1 MRIPKRRKPVER
13 LAFFFLFK
21 LFAATYILIR
31 KFLIKSLV
39 AVLSLYAIYLITIF
53 TYPSIFSNKNR
64 IQLINNNDI
73 IKSDIIISGDS
84 RAEFQ
89 IDPALLNQYTH
100 KNCIN
105 VAESALDLFSLTERL
120 KLSNLTNKT
129 FVISSS
135 FWQINDG
142 SIDKGYIREEALSK
156 LSFKEKI
163 SLYKTRLTDIIEA
176 QNTLFLHRF
185 LNTDTIVLG
194 NKDKKLNQG
203 YGIYPCKTVDLSED
217 HFKKHPWYLNPKI
230 DGVKLT
236 LLKRALLNMKNMPSN
251 NFVLYNGVVCPGF
264 KTATQK
270 NGIWNLEK
278 KYNDKV
284 FEIIKAEKIT
294 NVHFFNLI
302 ENTNFETSDFTD
314 IQHTCIHG
322 NVKFTKLIAQILQ
335 NHSNN

>member
-1 MRIPKRRKPVER
+1 MAI
-13 LAFFFLFK
+13 
-21 LFAATYILIR
+21 
-31 KFLIKSLV
+31 
-39 AVLSLYAIYLITIF
+39 LSLFAIYLITIF
-53 TYPSIFSNKNR
+53 TYPSLFPNKNSLK
-64 IQLINNNDI
+64 LINENDI
-73 IKSDIIISGDS
+73 NQSSIIISGDS

-89 IDPALLNQYTH
+89 IDPKLLNQYTQ

-105 VAESALDLFSLTERL
+105 IAESAFDLFSFTERL
-120 KLSNLTNKT
+120 RLSTLANKT

-163 SLYKTRLTDIIEA
+163 SLYKTRLTDLIES
-176 QNTLFLHRF
+176 QNALFLHRL

-194 NKDKKLNQG
+194 KKDKKLNQG

-236 LLKRALLNMKNMPSN
+236 LLKKAFINMKNMPSN
-251 NFVLYNGVVCPGF
+251 TFVLYNGIVCPGF

-270 NGIWNLEK
+270 NGIWNLETQ
-278 KYNDKV
+278 YNAKII
-284 FEIIKAEKIT
+284 EIIKTEKID

-302 ENTNFETSDFTD
+302 ENSDFETSDFTD

-322 NVKFTKLIAQILQ
+322 NIKFTKLIAKLLQ
-335 NHSNN
+335 NSSNN

>member
-1 MRIPKRRKPVER
+1 M
-13 LAFFFLFK
+13 L
-21 LFAATYILIR
+21 
-31 KFLIKSLV
+31 
-39 AVLSLYAIYLITIF
+39 LYAIYLIVIF
-53 TYPSIFSNKNR
+53 AYPTVFPNSKSLVLINKND
-64 IQLINNNDI
+64 IQ
-73 IKSDIIISGDS
+73 SSEIIISGDS

-89 IDPALLNQYTH
+89 IDPALLNQYTQ

-105 VAESALDLFSLTERL
+105 VAESAFDLFSLTERL
-120 KLSNLTNKT
+120 KLSSLKNKT

-163 SLYKTRLTDIIEA
+163 TLYQSRLTDLIDA
-176 QNTLFLHRF
+176 QNSLFIHRL
-185 LNTDTIVLG
+185 LNTDSITLG
-194 NKDKKLNQG
+194 SKTKQINHG
-203 YGIYPCKTVDLSED
+203 YGIYPCKSIDLSEN
-217 HFKKHPWYLNPKI
+217 HFNKHPWYQKPKI

-251 NFVLYNGVVCPGF
+251 TFVIYNGVVCPEF
-264 KTATQK
+264 KNATQK

-278 KYNDKV
+278 QYNAKIS
-284 FEIIKAEKIT
+284 EIIQTEQIT

-302 ENTNFETSDFTD
+302 ENTDLESSDFTD

-335 NHSNN
+335 SIDKS

>member
-1 MRIPKRRKPVER
+1 MAI
-13 LAFFFLFK
+13 
-21 LFAATYILIR
+21 
-31 KFLIKSLV
+31 
-39 AVLSLYAIYLITIF
+39 LSLFAIYLITIF
-53 TYPSIFSNKNR
+53 AYPSLFPNKNSLK
-64 IQLINNNDI
+64 LINENDI
-73 IKSDIIISGDS
+73 NQSSIIISGDS

-89 IDPALLNQYTH
+89 IDPKLLNQYTH

-105 VAESALDLFSLTERL
+105 IAESAFDLFSLTERL
-120 KLSNLTNKT
+120 RLSTLENKT

-163 SLYKTRLTDIIEA
+163 SLYKTRLTDLIES
-176 QNTLFLHRF
+176 QNALFLHRL

-194 NKDKKLNQG
+194 KKDKKLNQG

-217 HFKKHPWYLNPKI
+217 HFIKHPWYLNPKI

-236 LLKRALLNMKNMPSN
+236 LLKKAFINMKNMPSN
-251 NFVLYNGVVCPGF
+251 TFVLYNGIVCPGF

-270 NGIWNLEK
+270 NGIWNLETQ
-278 KYNDKV
+278 YNAKII
-284 FEIIKAEKIT
+284 EIIKTEKID
-294 NVHFFNLI
+294 NVQFFNLI
-302 ENTNFETSDFTD
+302 ENSDFETSDFTD

-322 NVKFTKLIAQILQ
+322 NIKFTKLIANLLQ
-335 NHSNN
+335 NSSNN